1 MSEHVAVEV
10 VTPERRVLAV
20 DAAEVVLPGEEGD
33 MGVLPGHA
41 PVVTLLRPG
50 LVEIR
55 LEDGADPAHSF
66 FVKGGFAEILQD
78 RAILLVEEVLDP
90 AAQSLEAVRRRIGQ
104 IDLAFRDA
112 RDALEAEEAERDL
125 TWLRALAD
133 ILERRQ

>member
-90 AAQSLEAVRRRIGQ
+90 AAQSLEAVRRRIAERE
-104 IDLAFRDA
+104 IDLADA

>member
-33 MGVLPGHA
+33 MGVLAGHA

-55 LEDGADPAHSF
+55 IEDGAEPAHRL
-66 FVKGGFAEILQD
+66 FVKGGFAEIAHD
-78 RAILLVEEVLDP
+78 KAILLVEEALDP
-90 AAQSLEAVRRRIGQ
+90 AAQSLEEVRRRIRERE
-104 IDLAFRDA
+104 IDLEDA
-112 RDALEAEEAERDL
+112 RDAVEAEEAERDL
-125 TWLRALAD
+125 RWLRALAE
-133 ILERRQ
+133 ILERSH

>member
-20 DAAEVVLPGEEGD
+20 DAAEIVLPGEEGD

-55 LEDGADPAHSF
+55 LADGADPAHRF
-66 FVKGGFAEILQD
+66 FVKGGFAEILRD
-78 RAILLVEEVLDP
+78 RAVLLVEEVLDP
-90 AAQSLEAVRRRIGQ
+90 AAQSLETVRRRIRERE
-104 IDLAFRDA
+104 IDLADA

-125 TWLRALAD
+125 VWLRALAD
-133 ILERRQ
+133 ILERSH

>member
-1 MSEHVAVEV
+1 MSERVAVEV

-33 MGVLPGHA
+33 MGVLAGHA

-55 LEDGADPAHSF
+55 LEDGAEPAHRI
-66 FVKGGFAEILQD
+66 FVKGGFAEIARD
-78 RAILLVEEVLDP
+78 RALLLVEEAIDP
-90 AAQSLEAVRRRIGQ
+90 ATQSLDEVRRRIRERE
-104 IDLAFRDA
+104 IDLADA

-125 TWLRALAD
+125 AWLRALAD
-133 ILERRQ
+133 ILARGH

>member
-20 DAAEVVLPGEEGD
+20 DAAEIVLPGEEGD

-55 LEDGADPAHSF
+55 LEDGAAPAHAF
-66 FVKGGFAEILQD
+66 FIKGGFAEIRQD

-90 AAQSLEAVRRRIGQ
+90 ADQSLEAVRRRITERE
-104 IDLAFRDA
+104 IDLADA

-125 TWLRALAD
+125 AWLRALAD